1 MGVTV
6 WRGHVFLST
15 VGEVKTPAE
24 NVFVSRA
31 RILKRREYAFLQ
43 CSFGIS
49 PSFLSVS
56 LGAGLVSA
64 V

>member
-15 VGEVKTPAE
+15 VGGFRTPAE
-24 NVFVSRA
+24 NVLVSRA
-31 RILKRREYAFLQ
+31 RILKRREYALLQ